1 MVNSL
6 VWTPEEA
13 KYLKAIFRW
22 QESTTAVDDEKRRRQ
37 AEEAARRRE
46 QEQKPAGEFRVLVIG
61 GRGTGKTAI
70 LTRVRQPQTLVH
82 PHQPSVTNIPSPQ
95 FGQGTFH
102 GESQPP
108 DPFYE
113 RGCRHP
119 ITLSVIPPI
128 PKFPT
133 TPTSPQKTTATTT
146 TTTTTAD
153 RTQQRPQ
160 QPAQPFPIKQTY
172 MIDALEMPSKHLL
185 SNPML
190 AQALSITEAAVLV
203 YSVRDEAS
211 FRLAQG
217 LAEFMREYFS
227 CAAPSQAAPSP
238 PSSASSSSGTA
249 VAAGMKGARSRI
261 GNANADKGRPYP
273 IILVGNK
280 ADPAADDDPVAIL
293 QEERAVSYTEACKAA
308 AAGGMR
314 IPGLLGDGDGDGATG
329 VPFLEVSAK
338 TGEGVDQIFQVLGR
352 EVLRV
357 RRLVRERRE
366 LAERERLMSEVG
378 SVTTAGGDGGRKR
391 FGLWR
396 GFFGRRRAVG

>member
-1 MVNSL
+1 
-6 VWTPEEA
+6 
-13 KYLKAIFRW
+13 
-22 QESTTAVDDEKRRRQ
+22 
-37 AEEAARRRE
+37 
-46 QEQKPAGEFRVLVIG
+46 
-61 GRGTGKTAI
+61 
-70 LTRVRQPQTLVH
+70 
-82 PHQPSVTNIPSPQ
+82 
-95 FGQGTFH
+95 
-102 GESQPP
+102 
-108 DPFYE
+108 
-113 RGCRHP
+113 
-119 ITLSVIPPI
+119 
-128 PKFPT
+128 
-133 TPTSPQKTTATTT
+133 
-146 TTTTTAD
+146 
-153 RTQQRPQ
+153 
-160 QPAQPFPIKQTY
+160 
-172 MIDALEMPSKHLL
+172 MPSKHLL

-227 CAAPSQAAPSP
+227 CAATPAQSAPSP
-238 PSSASSSSGTA
+238 PSSSSSSSGTA
-249 VAAGMKGARSRI
+249 ALATAAEKGTRSHGM
-261 GNANADKGRPYP
+261 GNNADRGRPYP

-280 ADPAADDDPVAIL
+280 ADPAAAGDDPVAIL

-314 IPGLLGDGDGDGATG
+314 IPGLLGNGNSDGDGDGDGAAG

-338 TGEGVDQIFQVLGR
+338 TGEGVDQIFEVLGR